1 MTLYETF
8 DDTCDEL
15 SIEDPF
21 IPIGE
26 SCLIENNG
34 TNNYYYSNDNQ
45 NYTELRK
52 NALEKAKKLFYQVD
66 SNNSENNDCRKK
78 KVIEFMIKNIKE
90 LNKIHS
96 NKNEK
101 MDNLENSIKRKQIQS
116 DANKD
121 LILKNENYDLI
132 EHSRIEHTNN
142 KLTLNKKQM
151 KIYLILI
158 CVFLILQFILLLV
171 I

>member
-1 MTLYETF
+1 MVLYETF
-8 DDTCDEL
+8 DTCANPP
-15 SIEDPF
+15 IEDPF

-26 SCLIENNG
+26 SCLVENNG
-34 TNNYYYSNDNQ
+34 TNNYYYTDDKQ

-52 NALEKAKKLFYQVD
+52 NALEKAENLFKQTD
-66 SNNSENNDCRKK
+66 TSDCDKK
-78 KVIEFMIKNIKE
+78 KIIEFMLKNIKE

-101 MDNLENSIKRKQIQS
+101 IDNLENSIKRKQIQS

-132 EHSRIEHTNN
+132 ERSRIEHTNN
-142 KLTLNKKQM
+142 KLTLNKKQI

>member
-1 MTLYETF
+1 MVLYETF
-8 DDTCDEL
+8 DECKKL

-26 SCLIENNG
+26 SCLVENNG
-34 TNNYYYSNDNQ
+34 TNNYYYTDDKQ

-52 NALEKAKKLFYQVD
+52 NALEKAENLFKQTD
-66 SNNSENNDCRKK
+66 TSDCDKK
-78 KVIEFMIKNIKE
+78 KIIEFMLKNIKE

-101 MDNLENSIKRKQIQS
+101 IDNLENSIKRKQIQS

-132 EHSRIEHTNN
+132 ERSRIEHTNN
-142 KLTLNKKQM
+142 KLTLNKKQI

>member
-8 DDTCDEL
+8 ETCDNSI

-21 IPIGE
+21 IIPIGE

-34 TNNYYYSNDNQ
+34 SKDYYSTHDNK
-45 NYTELRK
+45 NYTELREK
-52 NALEKAKKLFYQVD
+52 ALEKAKELFKEQEKCDYG
-66 SNNSENNDCRKK
+66 KK
-78 KVIEFMIKNIKE
+78 KVIDFMLKNIKE
-90 LNKIHS
+90 LDNINEDKELNIKNLQNAIKI
-96 NKNEK
+96 
-101 MDNLENSIKRKQIQS
+101 KQIKS
-116 DANKD
+116 EANKD
-121 LILKNENYDLI
+121 LMLKNENYDLI

-142 KLTLNKKQM
+142 QLTSNKKQI
-151 KIYLILI
+151 KVYLILI